1 MIDVDVSPPTASRA
15 EAKNNTLMLTVD
27 VDDIS
32 HHGNHTI
39 TTPSDLLVRDRPR
52 GPVVILLTVLG
63 VTVDLQLNIK
73 ANFNIK
79 MTPSVHV
86 ISTTMRRMSVNG

>member
-52 GPVVILLTVLG
+52 GPVVIEYVGL
-63 VTVDLQLNIK
+63 VDLQLNIK

>member
-39 TTPSDLLVRDRPR
+39 TTPSLALGFVGEGQTEGTSRD
-52 GPVVILLTVLG
+52 I
-63 VTVDLQLNIK
+63 D
-73 ANFNIK
+73 
-79 MTPSVHV
+79 
-86 ISTTMRRMSVNG
+86 STGRYSRFTTQH